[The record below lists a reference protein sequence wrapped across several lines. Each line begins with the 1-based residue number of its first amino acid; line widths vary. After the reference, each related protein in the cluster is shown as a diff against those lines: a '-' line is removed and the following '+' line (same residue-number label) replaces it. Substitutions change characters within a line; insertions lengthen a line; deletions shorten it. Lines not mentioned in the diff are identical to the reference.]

1 MTTDGKSPAPVTA
14 PPAASRRWWGL
25 AVLSLSLLVVGLD
38 TTILNVALPALIE
51 DMQPSALEQLWIVNA
66 YALVISGLLI
76 TMGALGDRT
85 GRRRLL
91 MAGLVVF
98 GAASGLAVVAGDPLG
113 LIGARALL
121 GLGGAMIMP
130 ATLSI
135 LRNLFHDP
143 DERTRAIT
151 IWASVAGAG
160 AAAGPIV
167 GGLLVEHFGWHAAFL
182 VNIPIVVV
190 ALGACWILLPES
202 SSPSTAKWD
211 WWSVLLSFAGMASL
225 VQGIKMLAKQGPLHV
240 TSGGMF
246 LLGIVLLVV
255 FVRRQL
261 RLPDPLVEVRLF
273 TNRAFTLGA
282 VAIVLALFGMSSVL
296 FLFTQWLQ
304 LVRGLQPAAAGLW
317 MLPAMLSMFAMSLL
331 TYPLLARVAAR
342 TLIAGGLTLLALGT
356 VLPILES
363 SDPPL
368 IVSLVCVG
376 TGASMAFTSGSTLL
390 MGSAPADRAGGA
402 AAIEE
407 TGFELGNVLGIAFL
421 GSLATVFYH
430 GDLVVP
436 AGVPAN
442 VAERAKDSLG
452 EAVVAAGRLG
462 GPDGAALTEAARTA
476 FTDAFDTTGWIAAAV
491 LVVSAA
497 AVMVL
502 APATRF
508 RGGH

>member
-1 MTTDGKSPAPVTA
+1 MTTDGKSAVPVTA
-14 PPAASRRWWGL
+14 PPAEARRWWGL
-25 AVLSLSLLVVGLD
+25 AVLSLSLLLVGLD

-98 GAASGLAVVAGDPLG
+98 GAASGLAVVVGDPLG

-202 SSPSTAKWD
+202 SSPSTSKWD
-211 WWSVLLSFAGMASL
+211 WWSVLLSFVGMASL
-225 VQGIKMLAKQGPLHV
+225 VQGIKMLAKHGPLHV
-240 TSGGMF
+240 MSGGML
-246 LLGIVLLVV
+246 LLGIILLVV

-261 RLPDPLVEVRLF
+261 RLPDPLVDVRLF

-282 VAIVLALFGMSSVL
+282 VAIVLALLGMSSVL

-304 LVRGLQPAAAGLW
+304 LVRGCSPRRRGC
-317 MLPAMLSMFAMSLL
+317 
-331 TYPLLARVAAR
+331 
-342 TLIAGGLTLLALGT
+342 GCC
-356 VLPILES
+356 
-363 SDPPL
+363 PPCCRC
-368 IVSLVCVG
+368 SRC
-376 TGASMAFTSGSTLL
+376 
-390 MGSAPADRAGGA
+390 RC
-402 AAIEE
+402 
-407 TGFELGNVLGIAFL
+407 
-421 GSLATVFYH
+421 
-430 GDLVVP
+430 
-436 AGVPAN
+436 
-442 VAERAKDSLG
+442 
-452 EAVVAAGRLG
+452 
-462 GPDGAALTEAARTA
+462 
-476 FTDAFDTTGWIAAAV
+476 
-491 LVVSAA
+491 
-497 AVMVL
+497 
-502 APATRF
+502 
-508 RGGH
+508 